1 MKVESIY
8 FDFQSF
14 IKIWKTNLTEN
25 LSKFMKTDYIQNFIS
40 HEIYLK
46 CGGLERSMSNEIQKF
61 TQGSDNSSLCHE
73 VVVRH
78 SRQGKWSI

>member
-46 CGGLERSMSNEIQKF
+46 CGGVEK
-61 TQGSDNSSLCHE
+61 
-73 VVVRH
+73 
-78 SRQGKWSI
+78 